1 MTVLRVHAPPPYMY
15 RERKP
20 VSMYAADYSLEFEVA
35 EAIQKKRKRG
45 AIGLDQDEALYDMER
60 MGVS

>member
-1 MTVLRVHAPPPYMY
+1 MY